1 MRVAGG
7 QGLPRCRVTG
17 LWHQKHYHLTCRDN
31 EYTHCSFTVSWPVH
45 SVHTRAQ
52 SMEPITLY
60 IHIVYVFLSQQTA
73 VIWKLLQ
80 LPQKSE
86 CIPFSITM
94 NESLIQTFKTRLQ
107 GNKLCSVCLMSCSIE
122 ALHPLSAN
130 TFDCPCF
137 YVSLITCSVEWS
149 KFYNTWLYNDDSI
162 SWGLGILKWNM
173 F

>member
-1 MRVAGG
+1 MCVAGG

-17 LWHQKHYHLTCRDN
+17 LWHQKHYHLTYRDN

-52 SMEPITLY
+52 SMEPITHYTY
-60 IHIVYVFLSQQTA
+60 ILFMFSWANRQYSGSYYNCLRSQN
-73 VIWKLLQ
+73 V
-80 LPQKSE
+80 
-86 CIPFSITM
+86 PFSITM

-107 GNKLCSVCLMSCSIE
+107 GNKLCRVCLMSCSIE

-162 SWGLGILKWNM
+162 SWGLGILKWNT